1 MDNEITYMDCWHF
14 VAPMIPVNTDYARS
28 IYCMVFSAL
37 KEAYTLT
44 HVCTKCGRKV
54 VTKFP
59 RYYLIGVKDNHE

>member
-1 MDNEITYMDCWHF
+1 MKKLITRIRQRLCQHYF
-14 VAPMIPVNTDYARS
+14 VRVQTETKHDEEY
-28 IYCMVFSAL
+28 
-37 KEAYTLT
+37 YTLT